1 MKYFYSF
8 FLFFFI
14 TYSQSNFQDNQNNNF
29 VQKIKNKESKIIVRI
44 ENTKESYFF
53 NEDILL
59 NVTIFNNTSQNIRFF
74 IYDNSYK
81 NLSFNQIN
89 ATKPLERNFNYTAW
103 KDNKTSLSQK
113 KRLLELKQQESFTI
127 KINLKDFF
135 IFKNGN
141 QEFFFEGDFFLNADI
156 LFKVKVISFS
166 IKIKNI
172 LFEDNQ
178 NSKNINTNN
187 SLLIEKWAPHK
198 VIENVIFYQKKS
210 AWKFYFNEI
219 HLPDY
224 LINDYNNTD
233 YYKRFYSSYDNEK
246 SSILEQFKSYLVKNV
261 DYKIKEA
268 EIKKTTIEKDKA
280 TVIVWLDIV
289 QYQYL
294 KKINDDFTLKNTWKL
309 SLEDKVNVKK
319 TFNYKLQ
326 KIFGYWKVVSKRI
339 TIGHIIP
346 DANFTNTLIMDGNNR
361 YFINSEI
368 IETNQNEADMQVT
381 NTLSNNTI
389 TNNLIINRIITNKLY
404 YSTDDFIISD
414 QYLPILDNI
423 IDLLNENKKFI
434 LKIIGYASL
443 EGSKVY
449 NYELAL
455 QRAMEVKNFL
465 IEKGI
470 KEKQIFVISKGNLE
484 STKENNPL
492 DRRVEFNLEIK

>member
-1 MKYFYSF
+1 MKYFYTFF

-14 TYSQSNFQDNQNNNF
+14 AYSQNNQNNNLL
-29 VQKIKNKESKIIVRI
+29 QEIKNKQSKIIVRV

-59 NVTIFNNTSQNIRFF
+59 NVTILNNTSQNIRFF

-81 NLSFNQIN
+81 NLFFNQIN
-89 ATKPLERNFNYTAW
+89 GKKPLERNFNYTAW

-141 QEFFFEGDFFLNADI
+141 HNFFFEGNFFLNADI
-156 LFKVKVISFS
+156 LFKVNVVPFN
-166 IKIKNI
+166 IKIKNV
-172 LFEDNQ
+172 LFKANQ

-246 SSILEQFKSYLVKNV
+246 SSILEQFKSYLVKNI

-268 EIKKTTIEKDKA
+268 EIKKTTIEKDEA
-280 TVIVWLDIV
+280 TVIVWLNTV
-289 QYQYL
+289 QYQYQ
-294 KKINDDFTLKNTWKL
+294 KKINDNFTLKDTWKL
-309 SLEDKVNVKK
+309 SLEDKINVKK
-319 TFNYKLQ
+319 TLNYKLK
-326 KIFGYWKVVSKRI
+326 KIFGFWKVVSKKV
-339 TIGHIIP
+339 TIGHVIP
-346 DANFTNTLIMDGNNR
+346 DANFTNDMIINGNNR

-368 IETNQNEADMQVT
+368 TETNQNEANMQVT
-381 NTLSNNTI
+381 NTIFNNT
-389 TNNLIINRIITNKLY
+389 TNYNLTINGIITNKIY
-404 YSTDDFIISD
+404 YNTDDFIISD
-414 QYLPILDNI
+414 QYIPILDNI
-423 IDLLNENKKFI
+423 IDLLNENKNFI

-455 QRAMEVKNFL
+455 QRAIEVKNFL
-465 IEKGI
+465 LEKGAD
-470 KEKQIFVISKGNLE
+470 EKKILVFSKGNLE
-484 STKENNPL
+484 STKENNSL
-492 DRRVEFNLEIK
+492 DRRVEFNLEFNEN